1 MANDT
6 IRISEMEENQN
17 VNQNDLLEISTF
29 DSEEGR
35 YVTKKMGLSRF
46 AHWVNSFLGKLVSYF
61 QPENITL
68 TETVDRL
75 YEKPIS
81 LEELSDVYINHDTL
95 EPRASGRFN
104 SALIYN
110 TRLGKWTNEV
120 YPFIEYEGV
129 IRGNNKTPIITT
141 DPETGLPVD
150 EHIIIPA
157 GVNIYTQTE
166 VFVHIDYYG
175 NFPTILDFVD
185 VQSAEGNPKPKQ
197 ANITF
202 AKSPYEMTGDINSYM
217 LYKLRIWT

>member
-1 MANDT
+1 MPKDT

-29 DSEEGR
+29 DSEEGK
-35 YVTKKMGLSRF
+35 YITKKMSLSRF
-46 AHWVNSFLGKLVSYF
+46 AQWVNSFLGRLLNRVQNK
-61 QPENITL
+61 TL
-68 TETVDRL
+68 TEAVDYL
-75 YEKPIS
+75 YEKPIY
-81 LEELSDVYINHDTL
+81 LEDLADVQINHETL
-95 EPRASGRFN
+95 EPRADMRFN

-110 TRLGKWTNEV
+110 PITQRWTNEA
-120 YPFIEYEGV
+120 YPFIEYAGV

-157 GVNIYTQTE
+157 GVNIYSQTE

-185 VQSAEGNPKPKQ
+185 VKSAEGGPKPKQ
-197 ANITF
+197 VNITF
-202 AKSPYEMTGDINSYM
+202 KKSPYEMTGDINSYM